1 MPKGKILVAVLN
13 WGLGHATR
21 CIPLIRELQHFD
33 FQPIIGSDGKALD
46 FLKEEFPNLKYYE
59 LTSLQFSFSKNSA
72 LNQLHLLSQSIFWN
86 KQLQKD
92 KLLIEKI
99 HQQENL
105 AGIISDSRPY
115 CYHENIPGVYLTHQL
130 QVKSGIFSRIATA
143 IHRRLIN
150 RFDECWV
157 PDFEQPNAFCGK
169 MSQWENAPLP
179 IRYIGILSDLQT
191 QQTNQKY
198 DYAGIISGAEPER
211 SKLEQQLINSFSRL
225 EGKKIIIAGNK
236 ETNDRWISTDF
247 EIKGLANRAEVQHI
261 INCSKNI
268 VARGGYSTMM
278 DLLQLRKSALL
289 IPTPGQ
295 TEQLYLTQHL
305 KQLGYFDVVSQ
316 DKLSAERI
324 AQFEAD
330 DFRIDQVALA
340 GLDLSKV
347 FGVFECK

>member
-21 CIPLIRELQHFD
+21 CIPVIRQLQHFD
-33 FQPIIGSDGKALD
+33 FQPIIASDGKALE
-46 FLKEEFPNLKYYE
+46 FLKEEFPDMKYYK
-59 LTSLQFSFSKNSA
+59 LTSLQFSYSKNSG
-72 LNQLHLLSQSIFWN
+72 LNQIYLLGRSIFWN
-86 KQLQKD
+86 NQLQKD

-99 HQQENL
+99 HQQEKL

-115 CYHENIPGVYLTHQL
+115 CYHENIPSVYLTHQL
-130 QVKSGIFSRIATA
+130 QVKSGVFSKIATA
-143 IHRRLIN
+143 AHRQLICN
-150 RFDECWV
+150 FDECWV
-157 PDFEQPNAFCGK
+157 PDVEQPNALCGE

-179 IRYIGILSDLQT
+179 IRNICILSDLQT

-211 SKLEQQLINSFSRL
+211 SKLEQQLIESFSQL

-247 EIKGLANRAEVQHI
+247 EIKGLANRAEVQRI
-261 INCSKNI
+261 INSTNKI

-305 KQLGYFDVVSQ
+305 KQLEYFDVVSQ

-324 AQFEAD
+324 VQFE
-330 DFRIDQVALA
+330 IDEYRLDHVAFA

-347 FGVFECK
+347 YGLFERK

>member
-1 MPKGKILVAVLN
+1 VPKGKILVAVLN

-21 CIPLIRELQHFD
+21 CIPLIRGLMRFD

-59 LTSLQFSFSKNSA
+59 LTSLQFSYSKNSA
-72 LNQLHLLSQSIFWN
+72 LNQLHLLSRSIFWN
-86 KQLQKD
+86 NQLQKD
-92 KLLIEKI
+92 KLLIENI

-115 CYHENIPGVYLTHQL
+115 CYYENISCIYLTHQL

-143 IHRRLIN
+143 THRRLIN
-150 RFDECWV
+150 RFNECWV
-157 PDFEQPNAFCGK
+157 PDFEKPNAFCGE

-225 EGKKIIIAGNK
+225 KGKKIIIAGSK

-261 INCSKNI
+261 INSSKTL

-305 KQLGYFDVVSQ
+305 KQLGYFDLVSQ

-324 AQFEAD
+324 VQFKAD
-330 DFRIDQVALA
+330 GFRLGHVAFSGFDFCE
-340 GLDLSKV
+340 V
-347 FGVFECK
+347 FSLFECK